1 MAGSIV
7 HRVALGA
14 ALAAS
19 AAALLVALTTTVVA
33 SLVLQRAE
41 DRRLEEAAVTFADE
55 LGKEGDGLEAIRQV
69 LHDEAAE
76 MGHTGMLLAVY
87 DASGTFVSGE
97 RIVELP
103 TSSGCA
109 TLSAR
114 ALRVCRASSSNGLWA
129 VVGGV
134 HSQPLPLL
142 AGSAFLAA
150 LLAAAL
156 AWAASRPLS
165 RRVTAPLTRLRER
178 IAELE
183 VDALTQSRLGD
194 DENVAEVDALRT
206 TIAQLIARVDR
217 ALAQAQRFAGNAAH
231 ELRTPLTTIQAE
243 LELLV
248 EGAAEPRNRES
259 AEVVQRKVAEL
270 SVLVER
276 LLILSVP
283 TQSAVNAHEVVS
295 LRDLVEDVALTLPTS
310 ERARVQVTEG
320 DAVVRGDAVLLGT
333 MVANGVANGL
343 KFGDSVRVEV
353 SQAGRHAVL
362 RIDDDGPGV
371 SLSERETVFEPFF
384 RTKDALSRRIP
395 GHGLGL
401 ALIRHVAE
409 AHGGSAALTDPNGRG
424 ARLEIRL
431 PLDEADPRQS

>member
-103 TSSGCA
+103 ASTGCA

-129 VVGGV
+129 VVGGA
-134 HSQPLPLL
+134 HSQPLPML

-183 VDALTQSRLGD
+183 VDALTQSTLGN

-206 TIAQLIARVDR
+206 TIAKLIARVDR
-217 ALAQAQRFAGNAAH
+217 ALSQAQRFAANAAH
-231 ELRTPLTTIQAE
+231 ELRTPLTTIQTE

-248 EGAAEPRNRES
+248 EGTVESTAREGAAV
-259 AEVVQRKVAEL
+259 AHRKVAEL
-270 SVLVER
+270 STLVER
-276 LLILSVP
+276 LLILSLP
-283 TQSAVNAHEVVS
+283 RHSAPNGDEVVS
-295 LRDLVEDVALTLPTS
+295 LRDLVEDVGQSLPTAD
-310 ERARVQVTEG
+310 RARLQVTEG
-320 DAVVRGDAVLLGT
+320 DALVRGDAVLLQT

-353 SQAGRHAVL
+353 SRAGEHAVL

-371 SLSERETVFEPFF
+371 SPSERETVFEPFF
-384 RTKDALSRRIP
+384 RTQEALSRRIP

-409 AHGGSAALTDPNGRG
+409 AHGGSATLTDPPARG
-424 ARLEIRL
+424 ASLEIRL
-431 PLDEADPRQS
+431 PLDAADTRQD